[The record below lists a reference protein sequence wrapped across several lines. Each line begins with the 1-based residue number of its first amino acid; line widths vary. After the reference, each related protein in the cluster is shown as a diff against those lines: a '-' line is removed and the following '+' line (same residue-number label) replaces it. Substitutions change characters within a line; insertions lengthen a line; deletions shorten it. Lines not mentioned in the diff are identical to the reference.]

1 MHKIF
6 FAAHSLDVPKYVT
19 FNLILHHE
27 IVTNILLI
35 YLFIC
40 KIHVSFTDSINMR
53 AHSAT
58 EGEKMKSPTIERR
71 EEITSAIRI
80 VDDCRYK
87 FVNKLSNNFPKER
100 SRSTK
105 TFNRVADSKNNERI
119 YAMNERDNTSSRH
132 GSSEN
137 SKINGINVSRLA
149 PEEKIMKNERT
160 FALRMTGASAP
171 NIEKEKERKFSRLP
185 VRMWKRL
192 RTKEPAALRPKSGDA
207 NLKLQEVENEIAKSN
222 DHPERV
228 ENDDVRGKDR
238 ATANRNNIKRS
249 DRFGTGSLRAD
260 KSGLTSSNLKSIK
273 EIKDLNTARGTH
285 AQRKKRM
292 SVK

>member
-1 MHKIF
+1 MN
-6 FAAHSLDVPKYVT
+6 VPKYVT

-27 IVTNILLI
+27 IVTDILLI

-40 KIHVSFTDSINMR
+40 TLHVSFTDSINMR

-71 EEITSAIRI
+71 EEITSATRI
-80 VDDCRYK
+80 VDDRRYK

-105 TFNRVADSKNNERI
+105 TFNRVADSKSNERI
-119 YAMNERDNTSSRH
+119 YATNERNNTSYRH
-132 GSSEN
+132 GNSEN

-160 FALRMTGASAP
+160 FAWRMTGASAP
-171 NIEKEKERKFSRLP
+171 HIEKEKERKFSRLP

-192 RTKEPAALRPKSGDA
+192 RTKEPAALRPKSGDATNGDA